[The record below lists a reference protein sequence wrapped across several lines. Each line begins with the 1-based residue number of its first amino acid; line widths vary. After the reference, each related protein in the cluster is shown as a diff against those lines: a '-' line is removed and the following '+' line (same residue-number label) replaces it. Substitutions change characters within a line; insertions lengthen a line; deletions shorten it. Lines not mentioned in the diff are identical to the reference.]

1 MGGKRTPQWVETGP
15 RQLPVRNG
23 GITAAAPLGYEPD
36 AKRSWE
42 MNDNQLHDEPSNVEA
57 KEGAVCVDGPDQV
70 DVKLT
75 PEAAEETSERLTEEA
90 MRARGQRRLG
100 RLPHRHK

>member
-1 MGGKRTPQWVETGP
+1 MESRQSSATGS
-15 RQLPVRNG
+15 
-23 GITAAAPLGYEPD
+23 APFGYESD

-42 MNDNQLHDEPSNVEA
+42 MADNQLHDEPSNVEA

-90 MRARGQRRLG
+90 VRARGQRRLD
-100 RLPHRHK
+100 RLLHRPK